1 AKPRRCQPPQQILV
15 ERFIMS
21 VILVTGAS
29 TGIGQA
35 TALHLASKGHQV
47 FAGVRSPD
55 TCDELKEKIAADQLA
70 VKIVQ
75 LDITD
80 GDSVDRAVSAV
91 MASSGRIDALVNNAG
106 IGGGRAV
113 EETPIEE
120 VREVFETNYF
130 GTVQML
136 LAITP
141 IMREQ
146 RAGRI
151 VNMGSLAGRMVF
163 GCHGHYSA
171 AKWALEGLS
180 EALAFEMAEFNVR
193 VAVIEPGSVPT
204 PAWEKGTPPPPD
216 SHYMNSLQRL
226 GMWATHSMK
235 NPAMPIEVAEA
246 VAHAIESDTPHF
258 RYPVGQDAIEDLA
271 GRASVTD
278 DEWIEANRLQG
289 EAFYDRW
296 EEIVGV
302 DYFRYQ
308 T

>member
-1 AKPRRCQPPQQILV
+1 
-15 ERFIMS
+15 MS
-21 VILVTGAS
+21 SIIVTGAS
-29 TGIGQA
+29 TGIGLA
-35 TALHLASKGHQV
+35 TALHLAGKGHQV
-47 FAGVRSPD
+47 FAAVRSPD
-55 TCDELKEKIAADQLA
+55 TAHELKEGIARDNVPAEIL
-70 VKIVQ
+70 Q

-80 GDSVDRAVSAV
+80 GDSVKSAISTV
-91 MASSGRIDALVNNAG
+91 MASAGRIDALVNNAG

-113 EETPIEE
+113 EETPLEE

-136 LAITP
+136 LATTP

-151 VNMGSLAGRMVF
+151 VNMSSLAGRMVF

-193 VAVIEPGSVPT
+193 VALIEPGSVPT
-204 PAWEKGTPPPPD
+204 PAWEKGTPPPED
-216 SHYMNSLQRL
+216 THYGNSLERL
-226 GMWATHSMK
+226 VGWATHTMK
-235 NPAMPIEVAEA
+235 NPASPVDVAVA

-258 RYPVGQDAIEDLA
+258 RYPVGQDAIEDIA
-271 GRASVTD
+271 GRASVSD

-296 EEIVGV
+296 QEIVGV
-302 DYFRYQ
+302 DYFRD
-308 T
+308 

>member
-1 AKPRRCQPPQQILV
+1 
-15 ERFIMS
+15 MS
-21 VILVTGAS
+21 TIIVTGAS
-29 TGIGQA
+29 TGIGLA
-35 TALHLASKGHQV
+35 TALHLAGKGHQV

-55 TCDELKEKIAADQLA
+55 TAHELKEGIARENVPVETL
-70 VKIVQ
+70 Q

-80 GDSVDRAVSAV
+80 GDSVKNAISTV
-91 MASSGRIDALVNNAG
+91 MASAGRIDALVNNAG

-113 EETPIEE
+113 EETPLEE

-136 LAITP
+136 LATTP

-151 VNMGSLAGRMVF
+151 VNMSSLAGRMVF

-193 VAVIEPGSVPT
+193 VALIEPGSVPT
-204 PAWEKGTPPPPD
+204 PAWEKGTPPPED
-216 SHYMNSLQRL
+216 THYGNSLERL
-226 GMWATHSMK
+226 VGWATHTMK
-235 NPAMPIEVAEA
+235 NPASTLDVAVA

-258 RYPVGQDAIEDLA
+258 RYPVGQDAIEDIA

-278 DEWIEANRLQG
+278 DQWIEANRLQG

-296 EEIVGV
+296 QEIVGV
-302 DYFRYQ
+302 DYFRD
-308 T
+308 